1 MTYLSI
7 ALLLAAASLRTRLVR
22 GSLAYLLLKTS
33 NALHDA
39 GVRVIDNLEVDLHP
53 FTGEKP

>member
-1 MTYLSI
+1 MTI
-7 ALLLAAASLRTRLVR
+7 AAIAMLLAAGALRTRLGR

-39 GVRVIDNLEVDLHP
+39 GVRVIDNLEADLH
-53 FTGEKP
+53 G

>member
-7 ALLLAAASLRTRLVR
+7 AMLLAAAALRTRLAR
-22 GSLAYLLLKTS
+22 GCLAYLLLKTS

-39 GVRVIDNLEVDLHP
+39 GARVIDNLEEDLRH
-53 FTGEKP
+53 G